1 MSLDSFFVGSTDGWT
16 LLTTAGLACVT
27 VIARSFFFITDKD
40 WSLPAWAQRGLQ
52 YAPIAA
58 LSAVI
63 VPEIV
68 MSQGQ
73 LIHTLKDARL
83 YAVAAGL
90 AFFVWR
96 RGAGQAVLGTIASGM
111 AVYLPLHIGLGW

>member
-1 MSLDSFFVGSTDGWT
+1 MSLDSFFVGNTDGWT

>member
-1 MSLDSFFVGSTDGWT
+1 MSGSDFWT
-16 LLTTAGLACVT
+16 LGVIVGMALVT
-27 VIARSFFFITDKD
+27 VLTRSFFFMSSSD
-40 WSLPAWAQRGLQ
+40 WSLPRWAQRGLQ

-68 MSQGQ
+68 MTQGAFISTWQ
-73 LIHTLKDARL
+73 DARL
-83 YAVAAGL
+83 FAAAAGV
-90 AFFVWR
+90 AYYFWR
-96 RGAGQAVLGTIASGM
+96 KGAGQAVLGTILVGM